1 MKIRTALARAFVL
14 DPSQL
19 FRLFRKHSLLVHD
32 HRPYFLPGVVCH
44 KRIVPASHVS
54 RTSSS
59 GLGKTKG
66 EERRRE
72 REREKFIQLTYHLRF
87 RLQPLLHQA
96 YSLRNGLDRDVLY
109 LDPTPSLFRSRI
121 REPTHPSCIQPQ
133 TCLQSWGAGTQTRA
147 SRQVRVSESLH
158 VCRDPRTLRY
168 AHS

>member
-72 REREKFIQLTYHLRF
+72 RERERETLMVYCGER
-87 RLQPLLHQA
+87 
-96 YSLRNGLDRDVLY
+96 GWDGD
-109 LDPTPSLFRSRI
+109 I
-121 REPTHPSCIQPQ
+121 RETVGI
-133 TCLQSWGAGTQTRA
+133 GGIGGMEGIRGIAGIGGIA
-147 SRQVRVSESLH
+147 
-158 VCRDPRTLRY
+158 
-168 AHS
+168 

>member
-1 MKIRTALARAFVL
+1 MPSTRPLSPPSPQPFRSHHHHHHYHHRCHRHVMDQLLIHRAMIYYTSRVSRATVRRDTMLYKKRTALARASVL

-19 FRLFRKHSLLVHD
+19 LRLFRKHSLLVHD

-72 REREKFIQLTYHLRF
+72 RERE
-87 RLQPLLHQA
+87 
-96 YSLRNGLDRDVLY
+96 RN
-109 LDPTPSLFRSRI
+109 
-121 REPTHPSCIQPQ
+121 
-133 TCLQSWGAGTQTRA
+133 
-147 SRQVRVSESLH
+147 
-158 VCRDPRTLRY
+158 
-168 AHS
+168 

>member
-72 REREKFIQLTYHLRF
+72 REREI
-87 RLQPLLHQA
+87 
-96 YSLRNGLDRDVLY
+96 
-109 LDPTPSLFRSRI
+109 DPTHVPSSLPLAATS
-121 REPTHPSCIQPQ
+121 PS
-133 TCLQSWGAGTQTRA
+133 G
-147 SRQVRVSESLH
+147 V
-158 VCRDPRTLRY
+158 
-168 AHS
+168 